1 VDRRPGPIAQVLSL
15 HTTSVSFSLLVRPRE
30 LFLVFH
36 VSVGMSEGARN
47 EQTSHVFNKSEI
59 NQSTLFDKPMFFP
72 YITLG
77 LVDWYQKP
85 PIVLG
90 LWKDGVRQDGP
101 FAWSEFIGA
110 V

>member
-1 VDRRPGPIAQVLSL
+1 
-15 HTTSVSFSLLVRPRE
+15 
-30 LFLVFH
+30 
-36 VSVGMSEGARN
+36 M
-47 EQTSHVFNKSEI
+47 NKQATCLTNHPEI
-59 NQSTLFDKPMFFP
+59 NQSTLFDKPMFSP